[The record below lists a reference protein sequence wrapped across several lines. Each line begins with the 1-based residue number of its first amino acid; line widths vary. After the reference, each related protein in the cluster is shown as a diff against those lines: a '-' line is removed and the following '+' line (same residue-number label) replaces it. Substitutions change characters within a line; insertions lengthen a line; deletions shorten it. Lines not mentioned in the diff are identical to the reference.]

1 MNEKEKLI
9 DFLNSFILV
18 KNWEGEDSDPAF
30 ERIKDDFYIE
40 IVESYVEL
48 IKKKYFNLYN
58 FVDEDMNVYMS
69 LFIRWNSLNID
80 DFLSKF
86 MSLYEN
92 ELGKVLKESFM
103 LKDISEKTIKEAQ
116 ISNTSKMK
124 ILYLIS
130 NLSNIKKET
139 ADSLKLAFREYERY
153 MSIISDKYDKE
164 IKKLEQSVESGQL
177 NYIFTSI
184 FNQKIMS
191 SVDKYSFLVMSI
203 NKVMYWEGN
212 YDNILGYS
220 YFSMKYYFE
229 IMNSKNIEE
238 NEVIDI
244 LKGLSDPTRYKILKS
259 IKSGISSNKVLAK
272 LNQVSPA
279 AITYQLNYLQ
289 NIHLIEYDETKKTY
303 SVNSDL
309 IRTIVN
315 AVKIDFSV

>member
-69 LFIRWNSLNID
+69 LFLRWNSLNID

-86 MSLYEN
+86 MSLDEN

-124 ILYLIS
+124 ILYLMS

-191 SVDKYSFLVMSI
+191 SVDKYSFLAMSI
-203 NKVMYWEGN
+203 NKVIYWEGK
-212 YDNILGYS
+212 YENILGYS
-220 YFSMKYYFE
+220 YFSMKYYLE

-238 NEVIDI
+238 SEVIDI

-259 IKSGISSNKVLAK
+259 INSGISSNKVLAK

-289 NIHLIEYDETKKTY
+289 NIHLIEYDERKKTY